1 MIELKNITAKN
12 ADALILDNV
21 SFSFKQGRRYVISG
35 ASGSGKTSL
44 LMAIAGILPAFE
56 GQILFEGEKIDHFSI
71 GKLRRKIGF
80 VSQEPE
86 LGSTAAIEAVL
97 KPFEFKANKHKMPPR
112 EKVEQLA
119 EKLALDKS
127 ILQKKNKFISGGE
140 KQRLALIRAILL
152 EKDVLL
158 LDEPTSALDPE
169 SKERLLKLLGENEYT
184 VLSVSHDPDWIGFC
198 HEKLTMKEGRLLI

>member
-12 ADALILDNV
+12 ADTLILDNV
-21 SFSFKQGRRYVISG
+21 SFTFEKGRRYVISG

-44 LMAIAGILPAFE
+44 LMAIAGILPAFDGE
-56 GQILFEGEKIDHFSI
+56 IFFEGEKIDHFSV

-86 LGSTAAIEAVL
+86 LGNTTALEAVL
-97 KPFEFKANKHKMPPR
+97 KPFDFKANKDKKPPQ

-127 ILQKKNKFISGGE
+127 ILQKKNKLISGGE
-140 KQRLALIRAILL
+140 KQRIALIRAILL

-169 SKERLLKLLGENEYT
+169 SKERLLSLLDENEYT

-198 HEKLTMKEGRLLI
+198 DEKLTMKEGRLA